1 MNSESEEEEDKDN
14 LNCAINLNDSFIFT
28 PSKLIFTPMKL
39 EDPPAKPPV
48 AAEPIEKK
56 ETRPPRAENVLP
68 ISKSSIFSLTSV
80 QENDKNLPNLKKLVL
95 TNVAPPALIK
105 SQSTS
110 ALGTQ
115 ATTLGLKK
123 KTLDDHVD
131 IIRYRPIN
139 QKRLQEK
146 QKQEP
151 KQEKTT
157 SSGRKS
163 SESVDSGISSSV
175 KVFPNGGSIPDVPD
189 TVLLPKV
196 SSEPVFATPG
206 FQKTVLQITGSR
218 RMANPRMPLTSATKS
233 QSSNKEEFQQRK
245 VLFTTPMGGPGKAVP
260 SLPHCNSNI
269 SLALDNTILA
279 SRLPEVSEVQE
290 EKKAATEFQEQVKPA
305 EPAKGQESRQVRR
318 IKNADYA
325 VEKKIGHG
333 GSSTVFLGRRLDTG
347 QEVALKVVDLQGDE
361 AIIRGYLKETELLAS
376 LQGNPNIITL
386 FD

>member
-1 MNSESEEEEDKDN
+1 MNSESEDEEEEEDKDN
-14 LNCAINLNDSFIFT
+14 LNCAVNLNDSFIFT

-39 EDPPAKPPV
+39 EDPPTKPPV
-48 AAEPIEKK
+48 PPVEKK
-56 ETRPPRAENVLP
+56 ETRPTRDENVLP
-68 ISKSSIFSLTSV
+68 ISKSSIFSLAKTV
-80 QENDKNLPNLKKLVL
+80 KENDKNLPNLNKLVL
-95 TNVAPPALIK
+95 NDVAPPVLVK

-110 ALGTQ
+110 ALGTHS
-115 ATTLGLKK
+115 TTLGLKK

-146 QKQEP
+146 QP
-151 KQEKTT
+151 KQDQT
-157 SSGRKS
+157 SSSSRKS
-163 SESVDSGISSSV
+163 SESIDSGISSSV
-175 KVFPNGGSIPDVPD
+175 KVFPNGGSGPDVLD

-196 SSEPVFATPG
+196 NSEPVFATPG
-206 FQKTVLQITGSR
+206 FQRAVVQIPGSR
-218 RMANPRMPLTSATKS
+218 RLANPRMPLASATKN
-233 QSSNKEEFQQRK
+233 QSSIKDEFQQQK
-245 VLFTTPMGGPGKAVP
+245 VLFTTPMAGKAVP
-260 SLPHCNSNI
+260 SLPHCSANI
-269 SLALDNTILA
+269 SLALDDTVLA

-290 EKKAATEFQEQVKPA
+290 EVRELAKPA
-305 EPAKGQESRQVRR
+305 EPAKAQESRQVRR
-318 IKNADYA
+318 IKNADYV